1 MKKTAKTI
9 ASLVA
14 AASLGAGWTARA
26 EVPPPSASP
35 ATPPL
40 YGGEP
45 AAAPA
50 APSPAPPSPG
60 PIVLL
65 RTDNPHA
72 TLQVQTQLY
81 WRDVCIA
88 PCATPVDPAG
98 LYRVGGRP
106 FVPSEP
112 FALPRRSGQVTIE
125 ARMGSKAR
133 NIVGTVLTL
142 AGLGATATGAFLYY
156 EGSQQPN
163 DPYGFESP
171 SRFILHAYG
180 AIALIA
186 GVALTLTG
194 IPLWAS
200 SGTSTQIE

>member
-1 MKKTAKTI
+1 MKKPAKTI

-26 EVPPPSASP
+26 QVAPPSVAP
-35 ATPPL
+35 AAPPL

-45 AAAPA
+45 APA
-50 APSPAPPSPG
+50 TGPG
-60 PIVLL
+60 PVVVL

-88 PCATPVDPAG
+88 PCATVVDPAG

-125 ARMGSKAR
+125 AHMGSKTR

-142 AGLGATATGAFLYY
+142 AGLGVTGTGAFLYY

-171 SRFILHAYG
+171 TRFVLHAYG
-180 AIALIA
+180 VIALIA

-200 SGTSTQIE
+200 SGTSMQIE